1 MQPLETKTSTR
12 AGEVL
17 QTTAREERVREA
29 LYRGHS
35 LTLANPA
42 YSHTVQAL
50 IGELLRQDCERG
62 DLTGE
67 AIGIGSQRCT
77 MEIRAKEAG
86 VAAGMEEAVWLYENE
101 GHPAMGVKRD
111 GEAIHPGDVLIRVQG
126 DAGRLLSLERTAVNL
141 LQRMSG
147 IATAT
152 RRLVE
157 IARRASPAAHIVAT
171 RKTPWGLL
179 DKRAVHVGGGGTHRL
194 NLGDAILVKTNHLSL
209 ASNEMS
215 MSFRQVLRKAWEQR
229 EGAAFIEV
237 EVTSASEA
245 IEAAGVFAELQTT
258 SDACPCLLLLDN
270 FSNADARNTVNKL
283 RDMNLWDAVIVEA
296 SGGVS
301 EASVA
306 AYSAAGVDA
315 ISVGELTH
323 SARALDLSAK
333 LFSGIEQA
341 RA

>member
-1 MQPLETKTSTR
+1 MQPLETKTSAG
-12 AGEVL
+12 AGEDS
-17 QTTAREERVREA
+17 QRTRREERVREA

-42 YSHTVQAL
+42 YMHTVQAL
-50 IGELLRQDCERG
+50 TGELLRQDCERG
-62 DLTGE
+62 DLTAE
-67 AIGIGSQRCT
+67 AIGIRSQSCT
-77 MEIRAKEAG
+77 MEIRAKEGGIAAG
-86 VAAGMEEAVWLYENE
+86 VEEAAWFYESE
-101 GHPAMGVKRD
+101 GQSATRVKHD
-111 GEAIHPGDVLIRVQG
+111 GETIQPGDALIRTQG
-126 DAGRLLSLERTAVNL
+126 DAGKLLSLERTAVNL

-157 IARRASPAAHIVAT
+157 IARSASLATHIVAT

-179 DKRAVHVGGGGTHRL
+179 DKRAVHLGGGGTHRL
-194 NLGDAILVKTNHLSL
+194 NLGDAILIKTNHLSL
-209 ASNEMS
+209 ASNVMKMDLE
-215 MSFRQVLRKAWEQR
+215 QALRKAWER
-229 EGAAFIEV
+229 RKGAAFIEV
-237 EVTSASEA
+237 EVTSTAEA
-245 IEAAGVFAELQTT
+245 LGAARVFAQLQTN
-258 SDACPCLLLLDN
+258 SDSCPCLLLLDN
-270 FSNADARNTVNKL
+270 FSDADARNIVSKL
-283 RDMNLWDAVIVEA
+283 TDMKWRDAVIVEA
-296 SGGVS
+296 SGGIS

-333 LFSGIEQA
+333 LLSNCEKA